1 MTKKITTPYF
11 PTGIRIFAPFL
22 FFGGI
27 YLCFGSHSIP
37 VLGVILAIAGIVIFT
52 TNYVTEIDL
61 DAKVYSDYLSMAGIK
76 LNKESGSFKRL
87 EKIVITKGN
96 YSQVIRTRVQSRQM
110 DWSDYTATLLMDD
123 EGTLDLLTR
132 NKKRELIE
140 ELSELAEFLAVG
152 MEDQTTKQ
160 HYWIELPKNEK

>member
-1 MTKKITTPYF
+1 MTKKITTAYF
-11 PTGIRIFAPFL
+11 PAGLKIFAPFL

-37 VLGVILAIAGIVIFT
+37 VLGVILTVAGIGIFT

-76 LNKESGSFKRL
+76 INNESGSFKTL
-87 EKIVITKGN
+87 DKIVITKGN

-110 DWSDYTATLLMDD
+110 DWSDYTATLLMDE
-123 EGTLDLLTR
+123 EGILDLLTR

-140 ELSELAEFLAVG
+140 ELRELAEFLGVG
-152 MEDQTTKQ
+152 MEDQTTNQ
-160 HYWIELPKNEK
+160 HYWIDLSKSEK